1 MGLLEVKSS
10 RSDGADIVSIIS
22 TNDSHNEFVIASLEN
37 GFILFVKNRSLL
49 T

>member
-10 RSDGADIVSIIS
+10 RSDDADIVSLIKTS
-22 TNDSHNEFVIASLEN
+22 DSHNEFVIASLEN
-37 GFILFVKNRSLL
+37 GFIFFVKNRSLL